1 MLIDINSLVINS
13 VNMGNYITEAR
24 ISFNKVWGDD
34 TGRNTLSG
42 NFTGTLKGIFPKITV
57 QFAPL
62 NQTDIEALV
71 QILDSATQSVTY
83 YDPYKKQSVSMTTYS
98 SDYELLYKN
107 LMDNGA
113 NAEGFSCSFIA
124 TKKRS

>member
-24 ISFNKVWGDD
+24 ISYNKVWGDD